1 MDWTHIPPAMP
12 SSKPGL
18 PGPPPTRQTLTEKK
32 KKSVIERQAQSYK
45 D

>member
-12 SSKPGL
+12 SSNL
-18 PGPPPTRQTLTEKK
+18 DSPGPPPTRQTLTEKK
-32 KKSVIERQAQSYK
+32 KSVIERQAQSYK